1 MSTPEAADSDLASL
15 VQSLREQIA
24 EESPKFDSRLGRN
37 GGAGSAALPPQFHEN
52 LSSLLDRLTEVTN
65 AEQAAHQPTQRTAAQ
80 GASQVP
86 PQLLPETL
94 QVGLLQAI
102 DQQLARWQAQISLAY
117 TQAASQELAEHLQL
131 ATRLSDSLHLR
142 EQRLESQRQQLE
154 QRMAEL
160 LQREARTARQRTTIA
175 RTLRARQAE
184 MLPSI
189 DRQQLAYQPQ
199 VSVAHAEEEQQVGA
213 LQRELGELK
222 QQLQKAQS
230 DLATAV
236 GELASTR
243 SKADHLCLDKQTLS
257 QELVLTRAELK
268 LALEKPQPTSRDE
281 AEQQA
286 VEALQQQLADAQTE
300 LAELRQLCSDFPSS
314 AVEHEGQAETMA
326 GLEIARLE
334 AELEELGHQI
344 DELRTQNSDL
354 AAQVARH
361 QVVASG
367 SAPHVSFQ
375 SESLS
380 WEERKRLIMQQLEA
394 EAKGPTAG
402 EEATVEGHLEIEQ
415 ILLSSQAEIDKRER
429 EIAEL
434 QSIIEQQS
442 DARQG
447 VAIGAAAFAQMFDN
461 DEIIQQER
469 EKLKQI
475 QREWEEKL
483 RQAEIDVSLERAKLA
498 RERTQLEL
506 ELENIKREKTGSE
519 AEPEPEKSKKRK
531 WLEHLGLRDD
541 GRHEE

>member
-1 MSTPEAADSDLASL
+1 MSTPYAADSDLASL
-15 VQSLREQIA
+15 VRSLREQIA
-24 EESPKFDSRLGRN
+24 EKSPKFDSRRGRN
-37 GGAGSAALPPQFHEN
+37 AGPGLAALDPQLHEN
-52 LSSLLDRLTEVTN
+52 LSSLLDRLSEVTKAEEA
-65 AEQAAHQPTQRTAAQ
+65 AEQPSERTATRGAAQ
-80 GASQVP
+80 LP
-86 PQLLPETL
+86 PQPWSESVQADLV
-94 QVGLLQAI
+94 QVV
-102 DQQLARWQAQISLAY
+102 DQQLAHWQAQISLAY
-117 TQAASQELAEHLQL
+117 TQAASQELVEHLQL
-131 ATRLSDSLHLR
+131 AERLSHSLQLR

-154 QRMAEL
+154 QRLAEL
-160 LQREARTARQRTTIA
+160 LQREARTVRQRTTIA

-184 MLPSI
+184 MLLAVE
-189 DRQQLAYQPQ
+189 RQQLAYQTEA
-199 VSVAHAEEEQQVGA
+199 SVIQANEDQQVGA
-213 LQRELGELK
+213 LQRELGHLK
-222 QQLQKAQS
+222 QELQNAHS
-230 DLATAV
+230 DLATAE
-236 GELASTR
+236 GKLASAR
-243 SKADHLCLDKQTLS
+243 SQADQLCLDTQTLN

-268 LALEKPQPTSRDE
+268 LALERPQPTPRDE

-286 VEALQQQLADAQTE
+286 VAALQQQLADAQTE
-300 LAELRQLCSDFPSS
+300 LAELRQLCSDFPAQSVDS
-314 AVEHEGQAETMA
+314 DSQADT
-326 GLEIARLE
+326 ITRLQ
-334 AELEELGHQI
+334 AELEMRCHQVE
-344 DELRTQNSDL
+344 ELRSQNSDL

-394 EAKGPTAG
+394 EAEEPTAK
-402 EEATVEGHLEIEQ
+402 EEATVERHLEIEQ
-415 ILLSSQAEIDKRER
+415 ILLSTQAEIDKRDR

-475 QREWEEKL
+475 QHEWEEKL

-506 ELENIKREKTGSE
+506 ELENTKREKAGP
-519 AEPEPEKSKKRK
+519 EPEPDKSKKRR
-531 WLEHLGLRDD
+531 WLEHLGLKDD
-541 GRHEE
+541 GRREA